1 MQLLPIPI
9 VGTNT
14 SVCSMHLRGTLY
26 EVAFPT
32 EIYSYWSNSMT
43 NHISIKILTNAAR
56 P

>member
-14 SVCSMHLRGTLY
+14 SVCSMHLCGTLY